1 MAPIVPRCLVSHG
14 HWESLYS
21 SLECHG
27 GPSPSATEALGV
39 TRTLVSDRLPVHLC
53 HGDPE
58 WASFNIGIFLCTT
71 CATWHRRL
79 GTHVSKVKSLK
90 LDKWDDEQVEMMDA
104 VGNEQAKQKYEVHV
118 PACYRI
124 PRAGDPPVLL
134 EQWIRA
140 KYERQEFINVDK
152 QTYITN
158 NSIEGTLMKKAR
170 DENKYFP
177 RKFVISD
184 KSLKYYSKENS
195 KEPKATIPL
204 SELNVCLAPSKM
216 NQDNGLQ
223 LSYMCDGSTR
233 HMYVYHESGE
243 TIIQWYM
250 AIRSIKLNWLMVA
263 YPSVAAEELVPYLTN
278 DFVIE
283 GWLSKTGPNERD
295 AYRKRWFILD
305 DRKLMYHEGP
315 MDAYPRGEI
324 FLGYKDDN
332 YSIKEGVPRG
342 CKDHDFS
349 FSLKT
354 PERTFVMSAPTSD
367 ERSRWMQAINTVLE
381 RTLRPQ
387 DNQSKLAL
395 SSSRR
400 SARNSRHSWF
410 TLS

>member
-1 MAPIVPRCLVSHG
+1 M
-14 HWESLYS
+14 
-21 SLECHG
+21 
-27 GPSPSATEALGV
+27 
-39 TRTLVSDRLPVHLC
+39 SDRNTRRISELVKQTGNNDCADCGLQN
-53 HGDPE
+53 PE
-58 WASFNIGIFLCTT
+58 WASCNIGIFLCTT
-71 CATWHRRL
+71 CAAWHRRL
-79 GTHVSKVKSLK
+79 GTHVTKVKSLK
-90 LDKWDDEQVEMMDA
+90 LDKWDDEQVEMMES
-104 VGNEQAKQKYEVHV
+104 VGNVQARQKYEEHV

-124 PRAGDPPVLL
+124 PHAGDPPVLL

-158 NSIEGTLMKKAR
+158 SVEGTLMKKAR
-170 DENKYFP
+170 DENKYYP

-184 KSLKYYSKENS
+184 NSLRYYSKENS

-204 SELNVCLAPSKM
+204 SELNVCLAPVKM

-233 HMYVYHESGE
+233 HIYVYHESGE
-243 TIIQWYM
+243 MIIHWYM
-250 AIRSIKLNWLMVA
+250 AIRNIKLNWLMVA
-263 YPSVAAEELVPYLTN
+263 YPSVGAEELVPYLTN

-342 CKDHDFS
+342 CKDQDFS
-349 FSLKT
+349 FSLIT
-354 PERTFVMSAPTSD
+354 PERTYVMSAPTSD

-387 DNQSKLAL
+387 DNQMAVNLVRKRPGKFSLDIFSL
-395 SSSRR
+395 G
-400 SARNSRHSWF
+400 
-410 TLS
+410 